1 MPDIHKDRVVASIES
16 LWTSGMYS
24 DLTIRCGFEEYKVH
38 RSIICPRSTFFAA
51 ACNGKFEEAKTA
63 TITLNDDD
71 PKTVERMLLYLYKL
85 DYPDQDVPDY
95 PAEPVAIDSSLL
107 PQLQLETLTTTE
119 IETAVGTTSLPSED
133 ASSYDPRMMNHV
145 LVYAV
150 ADKYDIPEL
159 KKLAKCK
166 FQTLVSS
173 KWPHNDF
180 REIAEAVFLTTP
192 DEDMGLRQVVME
204 VCVEHFQDILKDEES
219 RAAFLNIK
227 AIAAAVLD
235 AAVQQ
240 NEQDK
245 MLLDGAVARQ
255 IALEDE
261 LSKAKAD
268 LLEALEQKTTWMS
281 RLDSLLNN
289 ANNVDSCRHCHES
302 FAWYIE
308 RRGGV
313 SGLGMQ
319 LRCSGCRTKELL

>member
-1 MPDIHKDRVVASIES
+1 
-16 LWTSGMYS
+16 
-24 DLTIRCGFEEYKVH
+24 
-38 RSIICPRSTFFAA
+38 
-51 ACNGKFEEAKTA
+51 
-63 TITLNDDD
+63 
-71 PKTVERMLLYLYKL
+71 MLLYLYKL
-85 DYPDQDVPDY
+85 D
-95 PAEPVAIDSSLL
+95 
-107 PQLQLETLTTTE
+107 
-119 IETAVGTTSLPSED
+119 
-133 ASSYDPRMMNHV
+133 
-145 LVYAV
+145 
-150 ADKYDIPEL
+150 
-159 KKLAKCK
+159 
-166 FQTLVSS
+166 S

-180 REIAEAVFLTTP
+180 RAIAEAVFLTTP

-219 RAAFLNIK
+219 RATFLNIK
-227 AIAAAVLD
+227 AITAAVLD

-268 LLEALEQKTTWMS
+268 LLEALEKKTTWMS
-281 RLDSLLNN
+281 RLDSLLEN

-319 LRCSGCRTKELL
+319 LRCSGCQTKELL